1 MTDLQRKLKF
11 EEIDRLAKEADDT
24 YKYFKEL
31 TAQKNVIM
39 NELLDE
45 FRRVG
50 EKYDEDTPETL

>member
-1 MTDLQRKLKF
+1 MTDSQRKLKF
-11 EEIDRLAKEADDT
+11 EEIDRLNEQASDT
-24 YKYFKEL
+24 YKYYKEL

-50 EKYDEDTPETL
+50 EKYNDKNI

>member
-11 EEIDRLAKEADDT
+11 EEIDRLAKEADET
-24 YKYFKEL
+24 YRHFKEL

-50 EKYDEDTPETL
+50 EKYEDSPETL